1 MGAALTLYHS
11 PPSTCS
17 QKVRLVLAEKSL
29 VYNSQIVD
37 LFAGGQHHPDYV
49 KLNPNHVVPTLVHAG
64 RAIIESMLIC
74 EYLEDIAPGAPLM
87 PKDAAG
93 RHAVRL
99 WTQHI
104 DRIHAHGSV
113 LTFAVGPRKMIAA
126 QGPEA
131 IEANIA
137 SVHGEKA
144 QAARRSAL
152 EFGVASPMFG
162 DALSAFVAMLDRM
175 EDALGASPWLAGD
188 LFTLADTS
196 TLPYV
201 LRLDH
206 LAMTPLIQARPNVA
220 DWQARM
226 AERPS
231 YGPAIADHLLPPLVA
246 QLKANGAEVW
256 PDIAA
261 LIKGA

>member
-1 MGAALTLYHS
+1 MTGA
-11 PPSTCS
+11 
-17 QKVRLVLAEKSL
+17 
-29 VYNSQIVD
+29 
-37 LFAGGQHHPDYV
+37 
-49 KLNPNHVVPTLVHAG
+49 
-64 RAIIESMLIC
+64 
-74 EYLEDIAPGAPLM
+74 
-87 PKDAAG
+87 
-93 RHAVRL
+93 
-99 WTQHI
+99 
-104 DRIHAHGSV
+104 
-113 LTFAVGPRKMIAA
+113 
-126 QGPEA
+126 
-131 IEANIA
+131 
-137 SVHGEKA
+137 
-144 QAARRSAL
+144 
-152 EFGVASPMFG
+152 G

-231 YGPAIADHLLPPLVA
+231 YGPAIADHLSPPLVA

>member
-1 MGAALTLYHS
+1 M
-11 PPSTCS
+11 
-17 QKVRLVLAEKSL
+17 VLAEKKL
-29 VYNSQIVD
+29 AYNSQIVD
-37 LFAGGQHHPDYV
+37 LFAGGQHHLDYV
-49 KLNPNHVVPTLVHAG
+49 KLNPNHVVPTLVHEG

-137 SVHGEKA
+137 SVHGDRRRRRA
-144 QAARRSAL
+144 VGFRRDAR
-152 EFGVASPMFG
+152 
-162 DALSAFVAMLDRM
+162 
-175 EDALGASPWLAGD
+175 
-188 LFTLADTS
+188 
-196 TLPYV
+196 
-201 LRLDH
+201 
-206 LAMTPLIQARPNVA
+206 
-220 DWQARM
+220 
-226 AERPS
+226 
-231 YGPAIADHLLPPLVA
+231 
-246 QLKANGAEVW
+246 
-256 PDIAA
+256 
-261 LIKGA
+261 